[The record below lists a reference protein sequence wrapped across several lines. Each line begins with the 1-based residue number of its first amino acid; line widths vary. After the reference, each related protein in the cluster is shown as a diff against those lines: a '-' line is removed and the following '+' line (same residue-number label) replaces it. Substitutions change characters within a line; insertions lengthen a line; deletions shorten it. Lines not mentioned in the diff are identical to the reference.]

1 MGYLPANVWVRFGR
15 IFYNASVARL
25 YLALF
30 LLLAGWSNS
39 RAVPLE
45 IAGNHAFHADSLGR
59 LQILNIANGT
69 NPIVVATYT
78 NFGGVSGISLHGAY
92 ASVTLTN
99 DGFVIFNVSQPQ
111 PTLVTGGRFVTAG
124 AARDLQVS
132 ANTAF
137 VADGSN
143 GIELV
148 DVFDLYA
155 PISLAVLTPP
165 GNVSAVEVVSNR
177 LYAACG
183 SGGLRVYNITFKNNP
198 SQMGTRNTASAAQR
212 LRVQGNHAYVACN
225 GGRLEIV
232 NIQNP
237 NSPSLAATYLGG
249 GSFAD
254 VDVAGNYALLGNTN
268 GNIVL
273 LNVSNPAAPVGVST
287 NFVAGG
293 ARAVRL
299 VGTNAYVRTTAGS
312 LIVIPVTG
320 PPALAP
326 QLQQA
331 VTNQLVAAG
340 QTAYMSVLASGTP
353 PLSFQWRKDGVVLT
367 NDSRI
372 SGATN
377 AWLVISNTVTADTGN
392 YAVTVTNAFG
402 QLVSS
407 NVLTVVNPGT
417 PVFRQSF
424 NPGGTVEDVT
434 VKDLALYLADGT
446 NGLEIYSVVNPRY
459 PDRIGGN
466 DITGFSSGVQVAGI
480 NAFLGTGDEG
490 LQIYS
495 INDLPVAKSVAVTNT
510 AGAARNVFLAG
521 GLIYLA
527 DGENGLQIFQH
538 NGSAT
543 PVFVASTN
551 TPGYVWNVF
560 AADGLAYVAD
570 GTNGLHIYSV
580 TNPAALTPLGT
591 YDSLGEV
598 RNVEV
603 HAGKAYVADGAGGLL
618 ILDVSNPASPTLLGS
633 YTNAAPAVDL
643 DFAGNLVVVARG
655 PNGVETLD
663 VSNPASIVSR
673 GVHLVNPANAVI
685 LEGNRLY
692 VAAGANG
699 VQICELVG
707 ISVTAPNITI
717 TPPDVIVLAGTNVSF
732 SASATGT
739 APLTYQWFKNGL
751 ALANNS
757 NRQGVATATLNFLT
771 PTLEDSGTYVLEVRN
786 AWNFFDSIS
795 VELTVVAFGT
805 PVFQS
810 GYFYQGDALSTH
822 VVGQVAF
829 VASRLDGLQAVDW
842 RNPFDPVLIGQHA
855 TLDLAQDVRVQGRY
869 AYVASWSAGLE
880 IFDVLNP
887 TNLVRVGQCDTPGLA
902 RQIRV
907 SGSRVYVADSAA
919 GFSIIDVSDPTRPAL
934 IGTATTSG
942 FAEGLFQ
949 ASNHVFVAAADT
961 GLQVFNTVDPLA
973 PTWLSQL
980 DTPGHATQLTLAN
993 NRAYIA
999 DHQRGLQIVDVSDP
1013 GAPTW
1018 LGEFPTDGDAFQVQ
1032 VVSNRAYIASGISK
1046 ISVVDVSNPEA
1057 PAFITTS
1064 LTGESVRNLQVIGH
1078 QALLADRNSGLM
1090 LAELLGMSPIAPNIV
1105 DFIRSGTAV
1114 VGRELVLS
1122 VASEGTPPLSY
1133 TWFANGTPLANSAT
1147 VSGVNQPHLRFPALA
1162 TTNTGNYTVV
1172 VSNAEGS
1179 ITSAVATVT
1188 VTALGAPVARG
1199 IFDTPGSATAAVV
1212 YGNIGFI
1219 ADGATGLRMVNLTNL
1234 DSPTAFGSYAPTGSV
1249 FGLCLQTNLLY
1260 LALGS
1265 NGVAIVD
1272 VSTPAQPVHVGA
1284 FDTPGNALNLDVTN
1298 GRAFVADGTAGLRIY
1313 NVTNPASPTALGF
1326 LDTPGNAT
1334 DVRIVNN
1341 LAYVADGGAGL
1352 KIISVTNAA
1361 APIQIGSYSNA
1372 APVNAVRVVTNR
1384 VYLANGNL
1392 GLRILDVTNPAAPVS
1407 LGSYPTTNATALD
1420 LIGNLV
1426 LLANGAGGYLVLDVS
1441 NPAAIALIGSANP
1454 GDAINGAM
1462 LVGNLALLSSGTN
1475 GLRLVE
1481 LSGVAPRAP
1490 AFLTQPANTAV
1501 LYGGTAQFNA
1511 LPANGTPPLSYR
1523 WYYGGLPVFDDAR
1536 ISGAGTTKLTI
1547 TNVGFTDAGSYQLRV
1562 LGPAGVTNSAPAQLT
1577 FIGPL
1582 QAQINAAATGAVIN
1596 LSNDSYT
1603 ETLVLDRNLTLNGQW
1618 WDKPVLNGGHAG
1630 TVLRVLPGANVTVR
1644 GVAIRNGTTSGNGG
1658 GVLNEGTLTLDHC
1671 LIADNSAAYGGG
1683 IANLKT
1689 LVVLQSVI
1697 SNNYALT
1704 AGGGLYTAPSAV
1716 SVVTNSTF
1724 TENLSDVG
1732 GGLANVGTN
1741 TFVSSLLANNFASG
1755 LNGVG
1760 GGVHSTTGSVQLINT
1775 TVSGN
1780 AASSVSGL
1788 APTGRG
1794 GGLHASGGRLEL
1806 HFSTVAT
1813 NAALVQGGGVAAVA
1827 PAEVHAR
1834 NSVFADNSAPTG
1846 LDYNGTLYSGGYN
1859 LVQSSAG
1866 LTVTGTNTGNQ
1877 LNVNAKLGPLLD
1889 NGGPTLTHAPAADSP
1904 VIDAGAAPGPAT
1916 DARGIKRPF
1925 DIPWS
1930 VSTSGSFDLG
1940 AFEYADRTPYLIV
1953 SNRTAV
1959 GFNLVWATNTILQKS
1974 TTSTASWTDQTNL
1987 SPLYVSTLTNTMNF
2001 FRLRAT
2007 LPSVVLTTNN
2017 VTTNSFDLA
2026 WPDFGILEHAPTT
2039 NGPWEPLSG
2048 ISPYHVTIVPGQ
2060 PEFFRLRV
2068 LSH

>member
-1 MGYLPANVWVRFGR
+1 MGYFPAKALVRYGR
-15 IFYNASVARL
+15 VYRNALAARFFL
-25 YLALF
+25 VLF
-30 LLLAGWSNS
+30 LSLAGLSGIT
-39 RAVPLE
+39 AAPME
-45 IAGNHAFHADSLGR
+45 ITGNHAFHADQLGR

-69 NPIVVATYT
+69 NPVVVTTYT

-92 ASVTLTN
+92 VSVTLTN

-111 PTLVTGGRFVTAG
+111 PTLVTGGRYVTTG
-124 AARDLQVS
+124 AARDLQVT

-148 DVFDLYA
+148 DIFDLYA

-183 SGGLRVYNITFKNNP
+183 SGGLRVYDITVKNNP
-198 SQMGTRNTASAAQR
+198 SQLGTRNTASAAQR
-212 LRVQGNHAYVACN
+212 LRVQGNYAYVVCN

-232 NIQNP
+232 NVQNP

-249 GSFAD
+249 GFFAD
-254 VDVAGNYALLGNTN
+254 VDVVGNYALLGNTN

-287 NFVAGG
+287 NFVVGG

-299 VGTNAYVRTTAGS
+299 VGTNAYVRTTTGN
-312 LIVIPVTG
+312 LVVLPVTG

-326 QLQQA
+326 QVQQPVA
-331 VTNQLVAAG
+331 TQLVPAG
-340 QTAYMSVLASGTP
+340 QTALMSVLVSGTP
-353 PLSFQWRKDGVVLT
+353 PLSFQWRKNGVVVT

-377 AWLVISNTVTADTGN
+377 AWLVISNTVTTDTSN
-392 YAVTVTNAFG
+392 YAVTVTNALG

-417 PVFRQSF
+417 PVLRQSF
-424 NPGGTVEDVT
+424 DPGGTAEDLT
-434 VKDLALYLADGT
+434 AKDLAVYVAAGT

-466 DITGFSSGVQVAGI
+466 DITGFCSGVQVVGV

-490 LQIYS
+490 LQVYS
-495 INDLPVAKSVAVTNT
+495 INDLPVAMPVAATNT
-510 AGAARNVFLAG
+510 AGAARGVFLAS

-527 DGENGLQIFQH
+527 DGENGLQIFKH
-538 NGSAT
+538 DGAAT
-543 PVFVASTN
+543 PIFVTSTN

-591 YDSLGEV
+591 YDTPGEA

-603 HAGKAYVADGAGGLL
+603 HAGKAYVADGVGGLL
-618 ILDVSNPASPTLLGS
+618 ILDVSNPAGPTFLGS
-633 YTNAAPAVDL
+633 YTNAAPAMDL
-643 DFAGNLVVVARG
+643 DFAGNLVVMARG
-655 PNGVETLD
+655 ANGVETLD
-663 VSNPASIVSR
+663 VANPASIVSR
-673 GVHLVNPANAVI
+673 GVHLVNPANAVC
-685 LEGNRLY
+685 LEGNRVY
-692 VAAGANG
+692 VAAGSNG

-707 ISVTAPNITI
+707 ISVTAPNITV
-717 TPPDVIVLAGTNVSF
+717 TPPDAVVLAGTNVSF
-732 SASATGT
+732 ATVATGT
-739 APLTYQWFKNGL
+739 APLTYQWIKNGL
-751 ALANNS
+751 ALADNTNL
-757 NRQGVATATLNFLT
+757 QGVATTTLNF
-771 PTLEDSGTYVLEVRN
+771 PNPAVEDSGTYVLEVRN

-795 VELTVVAFGT
+795 VNLTVVPFGT

-829 VASRLDGLQAVDW
+829 VASRLNGLQTVDW
-842 RNPFDPVLIGQHA
+842 RNPLNPVLIGQHA

-880 IFDVLNP
+880 IFDILNP

-902 RQIRV
+902 RQVRV
-907 SGSRVYVADSAA
+907 SGSRIYVADSAA
-919 GFSIIDVSDPTRPAL
+919 GFSIIDVSDPTRPAM

-961 GLQVFNTVDPLA
+961 GLQVFNTADPLA

-980 DTPGHATQLTLAN
+980 DTPGHAANLTLAN
-993 NRAYIA
+993 NRAFIA
-999 DHQRGLQIVDVSDP
+999 DHHRGLQIVDVNDP
-1013 GAPTW
+1013 AVPTW
-1018 LGEFPTDGDAFQVQ
+1018 LGEFQTDGDAFQVQ

-1046 ISVVDVSNPEA
+1046 VSVVDVSSPET

-1064 LTGESVRNLQVIGH
+1064 LTGASVRGLQVIGN
-1078 QALLADRNSGLM
+1078 QALYADRTSGLV
-1090 LAELLGMSPIAPNIV
+1090 LAQLLGMLPIAPSIV
-1105 DFIRSGTAV
+1105 DFIRSGSSTI
-1114 VGRELVLS
+1114 GRELVLS

-1133 TWFANGTPLANSAT
+1133 TWFVNGTPLTNSAT
-1147 VSGVNQPHLRFPALA
+1147 ISGVNQPHLRFPALA

-1172 VSNAEGS
+1172 ISNAQGS
-1179 ITSAVATVT
+1179 VTSAVATVT
-1188 VTALGAPVARG
+1188 VNALGVPVARG
-1199 IFDTPGSATAAVV
+1199 VFDTPGSATAAVAF
-1212 YGNIGFI
+1212 GNIGFI

-1234 DSPTAFGSYAPTGSV
+1234 DTPAAFGSYAPTGSV

-1272 VSTPAQPVHVGA
+1272 ISTPAQPVHVGA

-1298 GRAFVADGTAGLRIY
+1298 GRAFVADGAAGLRIY

-1334 DVRIVNN
+1334 DVRVVNN
-1341 LAYVADGGAGL
+1341 LAYVADGVAGL
-1352 KIISVTNAA
+1352 KIISVTNTA
-1361 APIQIGSYSNA
+1361 APIQIGNYSNA

-1392 GLRILDVTNPAAPVS
+1392 GLRILDVTNPAAPTS

-1441 NPAAIALIGSANP
+1441 NPAAIAMIGSANP

-1462 LVGNLALLSSGTN
+1462 LIGNLALLSSGTN

-1481 LSGVAPRAP
+1481 LSGVAPLAP
-1490 AFLTQPANTAV
+1490 TFLRQPANTAV
-1501 LYGGTAQFNA
+1501 LYGGTAQFSA
-1511 LPANGTPPLSYR
+1511 LPVNGTPPLSYR
-1523 WYYGGLPVFDDAR
+1523 WYYSGLPVFDDAR

-1562 LGPAGVTNSAPAQLT
+1562 LGPAGVTNSTPAQLT

-1596 LSNDSYT
+1596 LSTGTYT
-1603 ETLVLDRNLTLNGQW
+1603 ETLVLDHNLTLNGSW
-1618 WDKPVLNGGHAG
+1618 WDKPVLSGGHAG
-1630 TVLRVLPGANVTVR
+1630 TVLRVLPGVNVTVR
-1644 GVAIRNGTTSGNGG
+1644 GVAIRNGATSGNGG

-1671 LIADNSAAYGGG
+1671 LVADNSANNGGG

-1697 SNNYALT
+1697 SNNYAIT
-1704 AGGGLYTAPSAV
+1704 SGGGLYTATGAV

-1732 GGLANVGTN
+1732 GGLANFGTN

-1755 LNGVG
+1755 LSGVG
-1760 GGVHSTTGSVQLINT
+1760 GGAHSTTGSVQLINA

-1780 AASSVSGL
+1780 AAASISGV
-1788 APTGRG
+1788 APTGSG
-1794 GGLHASGGRLEL
+1794 GGIHASGGRLEL

-1834 NSVFADNSAPTG
+1834 NSVFADNTAPTA
-1846 LDYNGTLYSGGYN
+1846 LEYSGTLYSDGYN

-1877 LNVNAKLGPLLD
+1877 INVNAKLGPLLD
-1889 NGGPTLTHAPAADSP
+1889 NGGPTLTHTPDANSP
-1904 VIDAGAAPGPAT
+1904 IIDAGAAPGPAT

-1930 VSTSGSFDLG
+1930 VSTSGAFDLG
-1940 AFEYADRTPYLIV
+1940 AFEYADRTPYLIM
-1953 SNRTAV
+1953 SNRTATS
-1959 GFNLVWATNTILQKS
+1959 FNLLWATNTVLQKS
-1974 TTSTASWTDQTNL
+1974 AAAAAGWTDQTNL
-1987 SPLYVSTLTNTMNF
+1987 SPLFVSTLTNTVNF
-2001 FRLRAT
+2001 FRLRAVMP
-2007 LPSVVLTTNN
+2007 LAVLSTNN
-2017 VTTNSFDLA
+2017 QTTNSFDLA
-2026 WPDFGILEHAPTT
+2026 WPDFGILEHAPAT

-2048 ISPYHVTIVPGQ
+2048 ISPYHVVIAPGQ
-2060 PEFFRLRV
+2060 TEFFRLRV
-2068 LSH
+2068 LNR